1 MLWNRERRRVFMGA
15 KQKLNS
21 AHLLG
26 CALLAGL
33 VGDVAGSWWAFLIA
47 FAVLLVAAYHAGD
60 LRR

>member
-1 MLWNRERRRVFMGA
+1 MGA
-15 KQKLNS
+15 KQKLNA

-33 VGDVAGSWWAFLIA
+33 VGEAAGSWWGFVIA
-47 FAVLLVAAYHAGD
+47 LGILLFAAYHAGD